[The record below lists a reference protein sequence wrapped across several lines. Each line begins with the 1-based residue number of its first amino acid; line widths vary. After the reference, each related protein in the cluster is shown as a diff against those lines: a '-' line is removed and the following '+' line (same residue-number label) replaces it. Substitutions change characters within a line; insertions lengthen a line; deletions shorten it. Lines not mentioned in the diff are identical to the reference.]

1 MFSKTLL
8 TRFLQFKRTDKSLSV
23 DAKVKPL
30 LFCLFAF
37 TLITQALAED
47 SRKHPGEDHTQA
59 LSYQYF
65 IGMPFHQLH
74 IAAPTA
80 VQLSEEGAKGLFW
93 DIIRA
98 AFKHYDTQVESHHL
112 NLGTAIKM
120 LRRFRTVDI
129 VLGAQ
134 IPLESTLA
142 TYYPLLETGLAVMH
156 PENYSLRTIVDA
168 KRVPVMLFAVPLRP
182 KQLNHHKRI
191 KLCNT
196 LKQCYSHLKKRS
208 SVALFFNPAKVRHKQ
223 HLKLS
228 GFTMSPMIRPLLAFA
243 LFRDDA
249 EGYALKQFLDLRLM
263 ELNQSGELARLYD
276 KWQQGLPTLFLK
288 RLPPNWL

>member
-1 MFSKTLL
+1 MFDKMQLL
-8 TRFLQFKRTDKSLSV
+8 RVHSFKCIGRFIGTDTRM
-23 DAKVKPL
+23 APIL
-30 LFCLFAF
+30 LYMLALTFV
-37 TLITQALAED
+37 TQTLAED
-47 SRKHPGEDHTQA
+47 SAKHPRKDHTQA

-65 IGMPFHQLH
+65 IGMPFHQLK

-80 VQLSEEGAKGLFW
+80 IQLSQEGGQGLFW

-98 AFKHYDTQVESHHL
+98 AFKHYDTQLESHHL

-120 LRRFRTVDI
+120 LRRFRTIDI

-134 IPLESTLA
+134 IPLKSTLA

-156 PENYSLRTIVDA
+156 PQNYSLRTIIDA

-196 LKQCYSHLKKRS
+196 LKQCYSHLKRRS

-228 GFTMSPMIRPLLAFA
+228 GFKMSPTPQPLLAFA
-243 LFRDDA
+243 IFRDDA
-249 EGYALKQFLDLRLM
+249 EGHALKQFLDLRLM
-263 ELNQSGELARLYD
+263 ELNQSGELAQLYD
-276 KWQQGLPTLFLK
+276 KWQQGLPTLFLN